1 LDSPARFAEVMTHD
15 PLCRAYKNE
24 AWWISHNFCDCT
36 LIAQVRDDERE
47 EAWMLGYNT
56 GFKYGLEEANIT
68 MKEYQERS
76 RNMYRLGKALEELA
90 NSNEDT

>member
-1 LDSPARFAEVMTHD
+1 MTHD
-15 PLCRAYKNE
+15 PMCPKMPDHIVV
-24 AWWISHNFCDCT
+24 WTKDKCQCD

-47 EAWMLGYNT
+47 EAWIIGYNT

-68 MKEYQERS
+68 MEEYQERS